1 MKVIS
6 TKSVSVSF
14 KKSAKQTSISHNNR
28 DLDYEQKQNQW
39 HKHIDHERS
48 SENKYLVQKDIK
60 EMYEEIFGDAVAEY
74 NAKQKRNDRKIKNYY
89 SKVLKDKKLEPQREF
104 ILQLG
109 DKNDFESGTIKNLS
123 DVSNEILEK
132 YVENFENRN
141 PNLKIYNAVIHN
153 DEASPHLHLN
163 VIPVASGYKRGVQL
177 QPSFD
182 KALKQQNIDFDKS
195 DSRSLMK
202 NFREREVAEIEKMLL
217 EFEISRK
224 EVGTNH
230 IKDHHEYKKLHREL
244 ETLEEKFDVQ
254 EDAYLDLE
262 AEVEKLSSV
271 KDSLKT
277 EVQTLVEKKEML
289 AEELSATE
297 VPEPKAYKLEGK
309 EEFVAISRK
318 DYHRYV
324 EQNELVPVL
333 VQQNKSLKKEVES
346 LLEENSALSEENE
359 KQADQINQM
368 QRLLLTARVHVE
380 RLMENG
386 QNLWDRAVTYASKFY
401 PKGKEIIPAEMQN
414 NAFGE
419 RDYINHRNMHHMR
432 GRER

>member
-1 MKVIS
+1 M
-6 TKSVSVSF
+6 
-14 KKSAKQTSISHNNR
+14 
-28 DLDYEQKQNQW
+28 
-39 HKHIDHERS
+39 
-48 SENKYLVQKDIK
+48 
-60 EMYEEIFGDAVAEY
+60 
-74 NAKQKRNDRKIKNYY
+74 
-89 SKVLKDKKLEPQREF
+89 
-104 ILQLG
+104 QLG

-277 EVQTLVEKKEML
+277 EVQTLVEKKKCL
-289 AEELSATE
+289 LKNFLQQRFQSQRHTSW
-297 VPEPKAYKLEGK
+297 KGK
-309 EEFVAISRK
+309 R
-318 DYHRYV
+318 
-324 EQNELVPVL
+324 
-333 VQQNKSLKKEVES
+333 
-346 LLEENSALSEENE
+346 
-359 KQADQINQM
+359 
-368 QRLLLTARVHVE
+368 
-380 RLMENG
+380 
-386 QNLWDRAVTYASKFY
+386 NLWPFLVKTTTDMLSKMNWF
-401 PKGKEIIPAEMQN
+401 PFWFSRIKV
-414 NAFGE
+414 
-419 RDYINHRNMHHMR
+419 
-432 GRER
+432 